1 MKLLTTLT
9 AFAMLFSA
17 SIVFAQESDP
27 SKPCL
32 ANLEEKPDL
41 QIIRSKVALS
51 DPNDQSLAMMNNRSK
66 AKKAEKNALSKWN
79 LDVNECFNLGKS
91 YREEHSTPLMVTA
104 ANEMHQNFED
114 AVQKLYIGKLRYG
127 AFAKERAQSLARYN
141 AMLKHNELMI
151 ENNKVMSE
159 TVKIKPL

>member
-1 MKLLTTLT
+1 MKLLT
-9 AFAMLFSA
+9 AFLALALFS
-17 SIVFAQESDP
+17 STSLVYAQESDP
-27 SKPCL
+27 SQACFAGL
-32 ANLEEKPDL
+32 NEKPDL

-51 DPNDQSLAMMNNRSK
+51 NPNNQTLVMINNRSK
-66 AKKAEKNALSKWN
+66 AKKYEKVAISQWN
-79 LDVNECFNLGKS
+79 LDANECFNLGKS

-114 AVQKLYIGKLRYG
+114 AVQKLYIGKLSYG

-141 AMLKHNELMI
+141 AMLKHNEIMI
-151 ENNKVMSE
+151 ENNKVIGE